1 MSKLASYIPAFILAA
16 FGGLTVFMSGSV
28 ILDLFDIRAKEGN
41 YVPFIVWT
49 NQLAGWAYLVAVYGF
64 ITKQKWTFR
73 ILLSVL
79 IVLVIAFIGL
89 KMHINAGGIFEE
101 KTVKAMMFRMT
112 ITAVMAGIAYF
123 TINKN
128 KK

>member
-112 ITAVMAGIAYF
+112 ITEVMAGIAYF